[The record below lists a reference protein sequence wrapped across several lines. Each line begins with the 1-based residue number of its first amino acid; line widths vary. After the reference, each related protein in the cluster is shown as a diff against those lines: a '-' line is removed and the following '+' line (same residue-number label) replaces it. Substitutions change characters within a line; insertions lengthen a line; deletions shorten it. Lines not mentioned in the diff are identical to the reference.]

1 MTLNTLNLS
10 DKAVLVQL
18 SRKRMRTSYR
28 DDEVEGSIRFQ
39 YNDESLTAFAHIFQ
53 NKINP
58 GNPVRKALQEYDAV
72 YAINKTHT
80 SESHIRGMR
89 ILPSNRVFEHMETM
103 NKAMEQVARQVPD
116 LVARWDELVAHDMR
130 CRGARAKLQDY
141 PQAHQV
147 PDMFKFDLRILPL
160 PSHDAM
166 PLNLSLEVRD
176 MLQESIDSAVADVET
191 NVRADLLKRMLQ
203 PIQKA
208 VERLAVPVGQ
218 KGTRFHGDS
227 LVNNLRDAVQQA
239 KDLNISDDP
248 DVRTLADQLAA
259 ALDAH
264 MPSGEALKHS
274 QTGRDK
280 AKDEL
285 QAILDKMGI

>member
-116 LVARWDELVAHDMR
+116 LVNHWDELVAHDMR